1 MMLVPCYLAA
11 SQIEGLGVHSLEPI
25 RRGQLIWRFDPRV
38 DRMISL
44 DSFSDADERL
54 SDFLKRYTY
63 IPPHDTSVCIL
74 DGDEGRYMN
83 HSERPNT
90 DFSSIDAGYALT
102 DIAAGVE
109 LTCDYREFD
118 TTADMMMASISPLGR
133 QVTQDFLVA
142 SQANGA
148 AHATS
153 PSRRL
158 A

>member
-11 SQIEGLGVHSLEPI
+11 SEIEGLGVYSREPVKQ
-25 RRGQLIWRFDPRV
+25 GQLIWRFDARV

-63 IPPHDTSVCIL
+63 VPPFDTTVCIL

-83 HSERPNT
+83 HSEVPNT
-90 DFSSIDAGYALT
+90 DFSSVDAGYALM
-102 DIAAGVE
+102 DIPAGVE

-118 TTADMMMASISPLGR
+118 TTAHVMMASISPLGR
-133 QVTQDFLVA
+133 QLANDFIAPAHV
-142 SQANGA
+142 NGVIKPVRP
-148 AHATS
+148 HLS
-153 PSRRL
+153 
-158 A
+158 

>member
-11 SQIEGLGVHSLEPI
+11 SEIEGLGVYSRDPI
-25 RRGQLIWRFDPRV
+25 KRGQLIWRFDPRV

-63 IPPHDTSVCIL
+63 IPPYDTSVCIL

-83 HSERPNT
+83 HSETPNT
-90 DFSSIDAGYALT
+90 DFSGIDAGYALT
-102 DIAAGVE
+102 DIPAGVE

-118 TTADMMMASISPLGR
+118 TTAHVMMASISPLGR
-133 QVTQDFLVA
+133 QLPADMTA
-142 SQANGA
+142 PSHTNGGG
-148 AHATS
+148 HART
-153 PSRRL
+153 RIRL
-158 A
+158 S